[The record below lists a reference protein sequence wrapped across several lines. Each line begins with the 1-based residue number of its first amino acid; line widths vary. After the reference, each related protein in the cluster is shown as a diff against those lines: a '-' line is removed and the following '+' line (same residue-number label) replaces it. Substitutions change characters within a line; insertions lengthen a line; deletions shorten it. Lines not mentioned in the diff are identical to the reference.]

1 MWFGLRL
8 RTMTRKKRS
17 PDPYDIEIGRRV
29 RALRIAQ
36 RMSQSELGA
45 RLGITFQQ
53 IQKYEKG
60 ANRISAGRLQHIAQ
74 VFAVPMSSLLGT
86 DDNSPANNRDVL
98 EFMNA
103 PDAVRLLQAY
113 SRIKDRKMRLALLH
127 LANLIA
133 ETCAIEPV

>member
-1 MWFGLRL
+1 
-8 RTMTRKKRS
+8 MTVKKRA

-29 RALRIAQ
+29 RALRVAR
-36 RMSQSELGA
+36 RMSQAELGA

-53 IQKYEKG
+53 IQKYERG
-60 ANRISAGRLQHIAQ
+60 ANRVSAGRLQYIAQ
-74 VFAVPMSSLLGT
+74 VFAVPMSSLLGA
-86 DDNSPANNRDVL
+86 DDNNAENNRDVL

-113 SRIKDRKMRLALLH
+113 SRIKDRKLRLVLLH
-127 LANLIA
+127 LTSLIA